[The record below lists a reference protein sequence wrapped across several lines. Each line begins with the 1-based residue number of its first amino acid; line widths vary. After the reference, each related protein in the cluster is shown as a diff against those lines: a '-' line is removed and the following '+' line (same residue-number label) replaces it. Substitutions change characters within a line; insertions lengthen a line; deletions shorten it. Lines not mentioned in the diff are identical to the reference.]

1 MTERNE
7 PGGDGGDSSGGR
19 VVVVPD
25 DGGTTDAAAL
35 WAIRTEA
42 RDSLDATIE
51 SIEAKDDKALST
63 VRINLVFVGFALT
76 ATSSVQSSLQ
86 FANWLTLLGFGSML
100 VSTVLGIATYS
111 GTDYT
116 PGIHPAFLRETR
128 QSAYSEREW
137 LGWMNDRYESWL
149 NEALA
154 GNRDEATIL
163 YWTHLTQAIGVVLL
177 VLGFVAGVVGVSPPS
192 FVPADGSYGAVLN
205 AATFFCPGR
214 ETV

>member
-1 MTERNE
+1 MTERSTH
-7 PGGDGGDSSGGR
+7 DGGDERETSSGQ
-19 VVVVPD
+19 VVVPETD
-25 DGGTTDAAAL
+25 GTTDPAAL

-42 RDSLDATIE
+42 RDSLDVTIE

-86 FANWLTLLGFGSML
+86 FANWLTLLGLGSML

-116 PGIHPAFLRETR
+116 PGVHPAFLRETR
-128 QSAYSEREW
+128 RSPYSEREW
-137 LGWMNDRYESWL
+137 LGWINDRYESWL
-149 NEALA
+149 SEALE
-154 GNRDEATIL
+154 GNRDEATLL
-163 YWTHLTQAIGVVLL
+163 YWTHLAQAVGVVLL
-177 VLGFVAGVVGVSPPS
+177 VLGFVAGVVGVSTPS
-192 FVPADGSYGAVLN
+192 FVPADGSYGPVLD
-205 AATFFCPGR
+205 AAIFFCSGR